1 MPIDITVPRLGW
13 NMDEGIFVAWLK
25 QDGDLVR
32 AGEPLFSLETDKAVQ
47 EVESLDAGRLQ
58 ILPDAPRP
66 GQTVAVG
73 LRIGRLLE
81 PGEAAP
87 ETAAPQGKVAAA
99 IVSSPRARRR
109 GRELGVDLDALSGTG
124 RGGRIRERDVEAAAA
139 SRPAREAPRLA
150 PAEEDFE
157 VRPIDPTRRLIA
169 ERMMRSVCETA
180 PVTLTTSIDA
190 ANLVNLR
197 RQFQTVAA
205 RRPGDATPAVG
216 YSDVVVK
223 LSATALARHELLN
236 ARWDGE
242 RILVSRKIHIG
253 LAVDTEA
260 GLLVP
265 VIRDVPALSLREVA
279 ARSRDL
285 IDRARRRAM
294 TPEELRGGTFTV
306 TNLGAFGIDAFT
318 PIINLPECA
327 VLGMGRIHD
336 LGAGPRMTLSL
347 TFDHRVVDG
356 APAARFLQELGSM
369 LENPGP
375 WLLT

>member
-1 MPIDITVPRLGW
+1 M
-13 NMDEGIFVAWLK
+13 
-25 QDGDLVR
+25 
-32 AGEPLFSLETDKAVQ
+32 
-47 EVESLDAGRLQ
+47 
-58 ILPDAPRP
+58 
-66 GQTVAVG
+66 
-73 LRIGRLLE
+73 
-81 PGEAAP
+81 
-87 ETAAPQGKVAAA
+87 
-99 IVSSPRARRR
+99 
-109 GRELGVDLDALSGTG
+109 
-124 RGGRIRERDVEAAAA
+124 
-139 SRPAREAPRLA
+139 
-150 PAEEDFE
+150 
-157 VRPIDPTRRLIA
+157 
-169 ERMMRSVCETA
+169 
-180 PVTLTTSIDA
+180 
-190 ANLVNLR
+190 
-197 RQFQTVAA
+197 
-205 RRPGDATPAVG
+205 
-216 YSDVVVK
+216 
-223 LSATALARHELLN
+223 
-236 ARWDGE
+236 
-242 RILVSRKIHIG
+242 
-253 LAVDTEA
+253 
-260 GLLVP
+260 P